1 MNKQEIERLIKIS
14 KERPLLP
21 ETYVPWDVEPMPHE
35 VFLPENLNS
44 LQGLP
49 LYNTLTTEQKLELG
63 RHEIVQVLYS
73 YSWGEGL
80 FCLFMSK
87 YVLTLQPDSLEYR
100 FLIRELIEEYRHQE
114 MFSQTIQKLG
124 GQPIKPSRIHKF
136 IGLFTAKYLPV
147 DFLFMGSL
155 AVELVTDTYGDKT
168 RKHPASYLVL
178 KKVFDL
184 HSIEEGRHIHFTK
197 GLVERYTD
205 KAGYIRRT
213 VYSFVILFNI
223 YFIRTLYVRK
233 EIYQRI
239 GLENPDAAYK
249 QAFDNYKTKF
259 TSIGLTGVIEFV
271 NSWGG
276 FNRATRWAWWWLM
289 GVKI

>member
-1 MNKQEIERLIKIS
+1 MNDQEIERLIKIS

-21 ETYVPWDVEPMPHE
+21 ETYVPWHE
-35 VFLPENLNS
+35 DIKPAEVYLPAQLTS
-44 LQGLP
+44 LHGLP
-49 LYNTLTTEQKLELG
+49 LYNLLSAEQKLDLG
-63 RHEIVQVLYS
+63 RHEMVQVLYS
-73 YSWGEGL
+73 YAWGEGL

-87 YVLTLQPDSLEYR
+87 YILTLQPESVEYR

-114 MFSQTIQKLG
+114 MFAQAIQKLN
-124 GQPIKPSRIHKF
+124 GQPIKPTRIHKF

-155 AVELVTDTYGDKT
+155 AVELVTDTYGDQS
-168 RKHPASYLVL
+168 RRHPDSYLVL

-184 HSIEEGRHIHFTK
+184 HSIEEGRHIYFTK
-197 GLVERYTD
+197 NMLKRYTD

-223 YFIRTLYVRK
+223 YFVRTLYVRR

-239 GLENPDAAYK
+239 GLENTNAVYK
-249 QAFDNYKTKF
+249 QAFKNYKYKF
-259 TSIGLTGVIEFV
+259 TDIGLAGVIEFV
-271 NSWGG
+271 DSWGG
-276 FNRATRWAWWWLM
+276 FNRLTKWAWRGLM
-289 GVKI
+289 GVSV